1 MRGCRFA
8 GNGSPLKDLNGRKKV
23 AFTHL
28 HVHTEYSLL
37 DASSK
42 IKELTARAKELG
54 MDSLA
59 ITDHG
64 VMYGVIDFYRAAR
77 ENGIKPIIGCEIY
90 VAPGSRFDRE
100 AGSGEDRYYHM
111 ILLAENNTGYQN
123 LMKIV
128 SKGFVEGFYYKPRV
142 DDEVLRTYHEGI
154 IALSACL
161 AGEIPR
167 YLSRGMYEEAC
178 KSAQKYRDTL
188 KTLAVKTDDRYT
200 YLVLGI
206 ENQSHVHYAMPVR
219 NMLYDAMQLEKQ
231 VRDLASQYR
240 KEGKNGTSEE
250 YLSGMRKEDRL
261 SPVITLVINFGGKK
275 WDAPLSLREMYGEQP
290 EKVLPFIQDYR
301 VFMIDPMEMSD
312 NDLQKLNS
320 SLREVLAYIKYQR
333 DKARMEKL
341 LNEDS
346 KFSCLETNA
355 ALVINAMTNAG
366 IAIDPNK
373 EVVNMCEAIRQMVD
387 EGIMLGEKQR
397 ALDIARRMIEMKYS
411 KEQIVDITK
420 LTKQEVEELSRTI
433 KS

>member
-1 MRGCRFA
+1 MSIQDTATKQYVSEVEVFA
-8 GNGSPLKDLNGRKKV
+8 DVFNYLIYDGEQV
-23 AFTHL
+23 
-28 HVHTEYSLL
+28 
-37 DASSK
+37 
-42 IKELTARAKELG
+42 
-54 MDSLA
+54 
-59 ITDHG
+59 
-64 VMYGVIDFYRAAR
+64 
-77 ENGIKPIIGCEIY
+77 IKPEQLTDMDTTQY
-90 VAPGSRFDRE
+90 VIP
-100 AGSGEDRYYHM
+100 
-111 ILLAENNTGYQN
+111 
-123 LMKIV
+123 
-128 SKGFVEGFYYKPRV
+128 
-142 DDEVLRTYHEGI
+142 YHEDEKGK
-154 IALSACL
+154 
-161 AGEIPR
+161 P
-167 YLSRGMYEEAC
+167 EA
-178 KSAQKYRDTL
+178 AQKYRDTL

-231 VRDLASQYR
+231 VRDLASQHR

-373 EVVNMCEAIRQMVD
+373 EAVNMCEAIRQMVD
-387 EGIMLGEKQR
+387 EGIMLGEKRGEERGEKRGEMQKTL
-397 ALDIARRMIEMKYS
+397 AIARRMLEKNYPIE
-411 KEQIVDITK
+411 QVVDLTM
-420 LTKQEVEELSRTI
+420 LTKQEVEELSKTI
-433 KS
+433 KQ

>member
-1 MRGCRFA
+1 
-8 GNGSPLKDLNGRKKV
+8 
-23 AFTHL
+23 
-28 HVHTEYSLL
+28 
-37 DASSK
+37 
-42 IKELTARAKELG
+42 
-54 MDSLA
+54 
-59 ITDHG
+59 
-64 VMYGVIDFYRAAR
+64 
-77 ENGIKPIIGCEIY
+77 
-90 VAPGSRFDRE
+90 
-100 AGSGEDRYYHM
+100 M
-111 ILLAENNTGYQN
+111 I
-123 LMKIV
+123 
-128 SKGFVEGFYYKPRV
+128 P
-142 DDEVLRTYHEGI
+142 YHEDEKGK
-154 IALSACL
+154 
-161 AGEIPR
+161 P
-167 YLSRGMYEEAC
+167 EA
-178 KSAQKYRDTL
+178 AQKYRDTL

-231 VRDLASQYR
+231 VRDLASQHR

-387 EGIMLGEKQR
+387 EGIMLGEKRGEERGEKRGEMQKTL
-397 ALDIARRMIEMKYS
+397 AIARRMLEKNYPM
-411 KEQIVDITK
+411 EQVVDLTM

>member
-1 MRGCRFA
+1 M
-8 GNGSPLKDLNGRKKV
+8 
-23 AFTHL
+23 
-28 HVHTEYSLL
+28 
-37 DASSK
+37 
-42 IKELTARAKELG
+42 
-54 MDSLA
+54 
-59 ITDHG
+59 
-64 VMYGVIDFYRAAR
+64 
-77 ENGIKPIIGCEIY
+77 IKPEQLTDMDTTQY
-90 VAPGSRFDRE
+90 VIP
-100 AGSGEDRYYHM
+100 
-111 ILLAENNTGYQN
+111 
-123 LMKIV
+123 
-128 SKGFVEGFYYKPRV
+128 
-142 DDEVLRTYHEGI
+142 YHEDEKGK
-154 IALSACL
+154 
-161 AGEIPR
+161 P
-167 YLSRGMYEEAC
+167 EA
-178 KSAQKYRDTL
+178 AQKYRDTL

-231 VRDLASQYR
+231 VRDLASQHR

-250 YLSGMRKEDRL
+250 YLSGMKKEDRL

-387 EGIMLGEKQR
+387 EGIMLGEERGEERGEKQR
-397 ALDIARRMIEMKYS
+397 TLAIARRMLEKNYS
-411 KEQIVDITK
+411 KEQIVDITM
-420 LTKQEVEELSRTI
+420 LTKQEVEELSKTI
-433 KS
+433 KQ

>member
-1 MRGCRFA
+1 M
-8 GNGSPLKDLNGRKKV
+8 
-23 AFTHL
+23 
-28 HVHTEYSLL
+28 
-37 DASSK
+37 
-42 IKELTARAKELG
+42 
-54 MDSLA
+54 
-59 ITDHG
+59 
-64 VMYGVIDFYRAAR
+64 
-77 ENGIKPIIGCEIY
+77 IKPEQLTDMDTTQY
-90 VAPGSRFDRE
+90 VIP
-100 AGSGEDRYYHM
+100 
-111 ILLAENNTGYQN
+111 
-123 LMKIV
+123 
-128 SKGFVEGFYYKPRV
+128 
-142 DDEVLRTYHEGI
+142 YHEDEKGK
-154 IALSACL
+154 
-161 AGEIPR
+161 P
-167 YLSRGMYEEAC
+167 EA
-178 KSAQKYRDTL
+178 AQKYRDTL

-231 VRDLASQYR
+231 VRDLASQHR
-240 KEGKNGTSEE
+240 KEGKTGTSEE

-387 EGIMLGEKQR
+387 EGISMGQKQGSLNEKMT
-397 ALDIARRMIEMKYS
+397 IARRLLELKMPE
-411 KEQIVDITK
+411 EQVISVTK
-420 LTKQEVEELSRTI
+420 LTKQEVEELSKTI
-433 KS
+433 KQ

>member
-1 MRGCRFA
+1 MSIQDTATKQYVSEAEVFA
-8 GNGSPLKDLNGRKKV
+8 D
-23 AFTHL
+23 AFNYL
-28 HVHTEYSLL
+28 IYDGEQV
-37 DASSK
+37 
-42 IKELTARAKELG
+42 
-54 MDSLA
+54 
-59 ITDHG
+59 
-64 VMYGVIDFYRAAR
+64 
-77 ENGIKPIIGCEIY
+77 IKPEQLTDMDTTQY
-90 VAPGSRFDRE
+90 V
-100 AGSGEDRYYHM
+100 
-111 ILLAENNTGYQN
+111 
-123 LMKIV
+123 
-128 SKGFVEGFYYKPRV
+128 
-142 DDEVLRTYHEGI
+142 
-154 IALSACL
+154 
-161 AGEIPR
+161 
-167 YLSRGMYEEAC
+167 
-178 KSAQKYRDTL
+178 
-188 KTLAVKTDDRYT
+188 AVKTDDRYT

-231 VRDLASQYR
+231 VRDLASQHR

-250 YLSGMRKEDRL
+250 YLSGMKKEDRL

-387 EGIMLGEKQR
+387 EGIMLGEKRGEERGEKRGEMQKTL
-397 ALDIARRMIEMKYS
+397 AIARRMLEKNYPIE
-411 KEQIVDITK
+411 QVVDLTM
-420 LTKQEVEELSRTI
+420 LTKQEVEELSKTI
-433 KS
+433 KQ

>member
-1 MRGCRFA
+1 MFRKRKCLRT
-8 GNGSPLKDLNGRKKV
+8 PLTILIYDGEQV
-23 AFTHL
+23 
-28 HVHTEYSLL
+28 
-37 DASSK
+37 
-42 IKELTARAKELG
+42 
-54 MDSLA
+54 
-59 ITDHG
+59 
-64 VMYGVIDFYRAAR
+64 
-77 ENGIKPIIGCEIY
+77 IKPEQLTDMDTTQY
-90 VAPGSRFDRE
+90 VIP
-100 AGSGEDRYYHM
+100 
-111 ILLAENNTGYQN
+111 
-123 LMKIV
+123 
-128 SKGFVEGFYYKPRV
+128 
-142 DDEVLRTYHEGI
+142 YHEDEKGK
-154 IALSACL
+154 
-161 AGEIPR
+161 P
-167 YLSRGMYEEAC
+167 EA
-178 KSAQKYRDTL
+178 AQKYRDTL

-231 VRDLASQYR
+231 VRDLASQHR

-250 YLSGMRKEDRL
+250 YLSGMKKEDRL

-373 EVVNMCEAIRQMVD
+373 EAVNMCEAIRQMVD
-387 EGIMLGEKQR
+387 EGIMLGEKRGEERGEKRGEMQKTL
-397 ALDIARRMIEMKYS
+397 AIARRMLEKKYPIE
-411 KEQIVDITK
+411 QVVDLTM
-420 LTKQEVEELSRTI
+420 LTKQEVEELSKTI
-433 KS
+433 KQ